1 MQVML
6 DKGKDLDWFDS
17 RFIVA
22 LAILA
27 VLGFLAFINWELTD
41 KNPIVDLRV
50 FRHRGFA
57 ASTAI
62 MCIVFGT
69 FFSSVVLI
77 PLWLQTSMGY
87 TATWAGRVTAWQG
100 LFAVI
105 LSPIVGRL
113 VTRVDSRA
121 LVCFGVMIMAGV
133 SFWRAGFTTDA
144 TYWNVALPHL
154 ALGFA
159 VPFFFIP
166 LTGLALSSVKPEET
180 ASAAG
185 LLNFARTTSGAFAV
199 SITTTAWDNTATA
212 HHVDLAGTLNDP
224 SGTLGAFRALGL
236 SAQQAVGA
244 LDNMVQGQAVMLS
257 TDHIFLISG
266 MMFVLGA
273 CVVWLAPRPKAPVA
287 AGAGGH

>member
-1 MQVML
+1 
-6 DKGKDLDWFDS
+6 
-17 RFIVA
+17 
-22 LAILA
+22 
-27 VLGFLAFINWELTD
+27 
-41 KNPIVDLRV
+41 
-50 FRHRGFA
+50 
-57 ASTAI
+57 

-100 LFAVI
+100 VFAVI
-105 LSPIVGRL
+105 MSPIVGRL

-121 LVCFGVMIMAGV
+121 LVCFGVLIMAGT

-144 TYWNVALPHL
+144 GYWNIALPQL

-166 LTGLALSSVKPEET
+166 LTGLALGSVKPQET

-199 SITTTAWDNTATA
+199 SITTTAWDNTATL
-212 HHVDLAGTLNDP
+212 HHVDLAGNLNNPHATLN
-224 SGTLGAFRALGL
+224 TLQSMGL

-244 LDNMVQGQAVMLS
+244 LDNVVQGQAVMAS
-257 TDHIFLISG
+257 TDHIFLISAL
-266 MMFVLGA
+266 MFLFGA
-273 CVVWLAPRPKAPVA
+273 CVVWLSPRPKAPVA

>member
-1 MQVML
+1 
-6 DKGKDLDWFDS
+6 
-17 RFIVA
+17 
-22 LAILA
+22 
-27 VLGFLAFINWELTD
+27 
-41 KNPIVDLRV
+41 
-50 FRHRGFA
+50 
-57 ASTAI
+57 
-62 MCIVFGT
+62 
-69 FFSSVVLI
+69 
-77 PLWLQTSMGY
+77 
-87 TATWAGRVTAWQG
+87 
-100 LFAVI
+100 
-105 LSPIVGRL
+105 
-113 VTRVDSRA
+113 
-121 LVCFGVMIMAGV
+121 
-133 SFWRAGFTTDA
+133 
-144 TYWNVALPHL
+144 
-154 ALGFA
+154 